1 MGSRDGQACE
11 REILSF
17 HIDFG
22 EKRIPCLRT
31 SAFKESMGMC
41 LSRSA
46 CDPVKG
52 LNDVNDRREWKGRGI
67 ASSQAFFLKKP

>member
-1 MGSRDGQACE
+1 MGSRDGRGSE

-22 EKRIPCLRT
+22 EKRNPCLQT

-41 LSRSA
+41 LSRSV

-52 LNDVNDRREWKGRGI
+52 LSDVND
-67 ASSQAFFLKKP
+67 

>member
-1 MGSRDGQACE
+1 MGSRDGRGSE

-22 EKRIPCLRT
+22 EKRNPCLQT

-41 LSRSA
+41 LSQSV

-52 LNDVNDRREWKGRGI
+52 LSDVND
-67 ASSQAFFLKKP
+67 

>member
-52 LNDVNDRREWKGRGI
+52 LNDVNDRRSGREE
-67 ASSQAFFLKKP
+67 ALPALRHFF